1 MSSKINFEDIIK
13 SKILY
18 DFNNDL
24 SPSFKDKTV
33 LITGA
38 GGSIGSQLCKEIIK
52 YEISTI
58 ILLDHAEYNLFEIA
72 ILNTSGDFITEKF
85 VEGAD
90 QVIGWQSRED
100 LNKLIIEIETKIT
113 DNI

>member
-1 MSSKINFEDIIK
+1 MSTFDDIKFKQHPLGSAWAGIMSFDDGTK
-13 SKILY
+13 
-18 DFNNDL
+18 L
-24 SPSFKDKTV
+24 SVVCGPHFYCEPKLS
-33 LITGA
+33 LR
-38 GGSIGSQLCKEIIK
+38 SPN
-52 YEISTI
+52 
-58 ILLDHAEYNLFEIA
+58 EYNLFEIA